1 MYLQVVQ
8 TSCAAVF
15 PEETAISQWFH
26 SPLPHA
32 SKDLT
37 RIIHEA
43 VEIYRHSALRM
54 WPVGFQITQLWGKI
68 AENQEFFV
76 IRLRDQETG
85 KEIEVATNNAALS
98 AAEVSDIYRKRWAI
112 ELFFK
117 WLKQNLKMRR
127 MLGFSENAVQ
137 LQIWIS
143 LIFYLLLWRMYAIAK
158 EKASGFLEF
167 LRHFRSRL
175 LLPES

>member
-1 MYLQVVQ
+1 MG
-8 TSCAAVF
+8 
-15 PEETAISQWFH
+15 
-26 SPLPHA
+26 
-32 SKDLT
+32 
-37 RIIHEA
+37 
-43 VEIYRHSALRM
+43 
-54 WPVGFQITQLWGKI
+54 PVGIHITQLWRKI